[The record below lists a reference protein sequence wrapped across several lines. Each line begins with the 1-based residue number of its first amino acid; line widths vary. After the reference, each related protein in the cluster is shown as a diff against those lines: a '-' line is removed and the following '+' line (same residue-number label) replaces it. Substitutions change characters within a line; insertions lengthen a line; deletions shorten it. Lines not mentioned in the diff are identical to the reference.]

1 MKTKQSA
8 VNNMLILSIS
18 FTTIL
23 IIFRIIFS
31 QELTYIFLAWN
42 IFLAIIPLWFSRK
55 LLQQKE
61 FRTKS
66 VLLLFL
72 WLIFYPNAPYII
84 TDLFHYTDR
93 PPIPFWF
100 DLLIMISA
108 VWNGLILGLISLL
121 QVEQFLSLHIQ
132 PYKVKALVILSF
144 FLCGYGIYIGRFL
157 RYNTW
162 DVIAQPKG
170 LLIDTIQNSIHPFHH
185 PRTWAFTVLFAVMMA
200 VIYYTLKSLIDLFRV
215 NVYKIKAIAD

>member
-1 MKTKQSA
+1 MKSKQSV

-18 FTTIL
+18 FTSIL
-23 IIFRIIFS
+23 IIARIIIS
-31 QELTYIFLAWN
+31 KDLTYIFLGWN
-42 IFLAIIPLWFSRK
+42 TFLAIIPLWFSRMI
-55 LLQQKE
+55 LQQKE
-61 FRTKS
+61 MGNKS
-66 VLLLFL
+66 VMLLFL

-100 DLLIMISA
+100 DLLIITSG

-121 QVEQFLSLHIQ
+121 EVEQFLYRHLQ
-132 PYKVKALVILSF
+132 PFKVNALVILSF

-170 LLIDTIQNSIHPFHH
+170 LLIDTIQSSIHPFQHL
-185 PRTWAFTVLFAVMMA
+185 RTWGFTFLFSIMMG
-200 VIYYTLKSLIDLFRV
+200 VIYYTIKSLIQLFQKNQLV
-215 NVYKIKAIAD
+215 PVKG